1 VPDVAVSGSFPLLPT
16 TFDILHVSIVLYS
29 RANIVP
35 TLRCQDQT
43 FENIQAIVFD
53 KDGTLAEV
61 ESYLKS
67 LGQKRARL
75 VDAKIPGVQEPL
87 MLAFGMEATGISP
100 MGLLAVGSRRENE
113 IAAAAYVAE
122 TGRAWAEALTIAAG
136 AFQEADSYL
145 TPKAIHTPLLPHIG
159 DWLARLQQ
167 SGLKLG
173 ILSADTTDNVKAF
186 INTAGLGARIHA
198 YQGVDGT
205 GMSKPD
211 PRLYEAICQK
221 MDVSPEH
228 TLMVGDSTLDMQMA
242 RAAGS
247 AGCIGVTWGWKT
259 SVAITQSTCIL
270 SDPQQ
275 LEILA

>member
-1 VPDVAVSGSFPLLPT
+1 M
-16 TFDILHVSIVLYS
+16 
-29 RANIVP
+29 P
-35 TLRCQDQT
+35 TLRCQDRT

-87 MLAFGMEATGISP
+87 MLAFGMEALGISP

-122 TGRAWAEALTIAAG
+122 TGRDWAEALMVAAV

-145 TPKAIHTPLLPHIG
+145 TPKASHTPLLPHIG
-159 DWLARLQQ
+159 DWLSELQQ

-186 INTAGLGARIHA
+186 IDTSGLSSRIHA
-198 YQGVDGT
+198 YQGVDEM

-221 MDVSPEH
+221 LDVLPQQ
-228 TLMVGDSTLDMQMA
+228 TLIIGDSTLDMQMA

-247 AGCIGVTWGWKT
+247 AGCIGVTWGWKMP
-259 SVAITQSTCIL
+259 VAIAQATCSI
-270 SDPQQ
+270 DEPQE
-275 LEILA
+275 LKVVL

>member
-1 VPDVAVSGSFPLLPT
+1 MGMLCFLLIPIA
-16 TFDILHVSIVLYS
+16 FYALHRNIVLYP
-29 RANIVP
+29 RANTVP
-35 TLRCQDQT
+35 TFRCQDRT
-43 FENIQAIVFD
+43 FENIQALVFD
-53 KDGTLAEV
+53 KDGTLADV

-87 MLAFGMEATGISP
+87 MLAFGMEASGISP

-122 TGRAWAEALTIAAG
+122 TGRAWAEALMVAAG
-136 AFQEADSYL
+136 AFQEAESYL

-159 DWLARLQQ
+159 DWLAKFQQ

-186 INTAGLGARIHA
+186 INASGISSRIHA
-198 YQGVDGT
+198 YQSVDGT

-221 MDVSPEH
+221 LDVSPQQ
-228 TLMVGDSTLDMQMA
+228 TLMIGDSTLDMQMA
-242 RAAGS
+242 TTARS
-247 AGCIGVTWGWKT
+247 AGCIGVTWGWKM
-259 SVAITQSTCIL
+259 SVAITQATCII
-270 SDPQQ
+270 SDPQE

>member
-1 VPDVAVSGSFPLLPT
+1 VAT
-16 TFDILHVSIVLYS
+16 LH
-29 RANIVP
+29 
-35 TLRCQDQT
+35 CQNQT
-43 FENIQAIVFD
+43 FENIQAIIFD

-75 VDAKIPGVQEPL
+75 VDAKMPGVQEPL
-87 MLAFGMEATGISP
+87 MLAFGMETSGINP

-122 TGRAWAEALTIAAG
+122 TGRDWAEALIVAAG
-136 AFQEADSYL
+136 AFQEAESYL

-159 DWLARLQQ
+159 DWLTALQQ

-186 INTAGLGARIHA
+186 IDTSGISARIHA
-198 YQGVDGT
+198 YQGVDGVEL
-205 GMSKPD
+205 SKPD

-221 MDVSPEH
+221 LDVPPQH
-228 TLMVGDSTLDMQMA
+228 TLMIGDSTLDMQMA
-242 RAAGS
+242 NAAGS

-259 SVAITQSTCIL
+259 GVAIAQATCIMTE
-270 SDPQQ
+270 PQQ
-275 LEILA
+275 LKILA

>member
-1 VPDVAVSGSFPLLPT
+1 MAT
-16 TFDILHVSIVLYS
+16 LH
-29 RANIVP
+29 
-35 TLRCQDQT
+35 CQDQT

-87 MLAFGMEATGISP
+87 MLAFGMETSGINP

-122 TGRAWAEALTIAAG
+122 TGRDWAEALMVAAG
-136 AFQEADSYL
+136 AFQEAESYL
-145 TPKAIHTPLLPHIG
+145 TPKAVHTPLLPQIG
-159 DWLARLQQ
+159 DWLSQLQQ
-167 SGLKLG
+167 AGLKLG

-186 INTAGLGARIHA
+186 INAHQLSARIHA
-198 YQGVDGT
+198 YQGVDS
-205 GMSKPD
+205 MDLSKPD

-221 MDVSPEH
+221 LDVPPQH
-228 TLMVGDSTLDMQMA
+228 TLMIGDSTLDMQMA

-259 SVAITQSTCIL
+259 EVAIAQATCIMTE
-270 SDPQQ
+270 PQQ
-275 LEILA
+275 LKILS

>member
-1 VPDVAVSGSFPLLPT
+1 MALLTLPT
-16 TFDILHVSIVLYS
+16 AFDILHRSIVLYP

-35 TLRCQDQT
+35 TLRCQDRT

-87 MLAFGMEATGISP
+87 MLAFGMETSGISP
-100 MGLLAVGSRRENE
+100 MGLLAVGSRHENE

-122 TGRAWAEALTIAAG
+122 TGRDWAEALMVAAG
-136 AFQEADSYL
+136 AFQEAESYL
-145 TPKAIHTPLLPHIG
+145 TPKAVHTPLLPHIG
-159 DWLARLQQ
+159 EWLSTLQQ

-173 ILSADTTDNVKAF
+173 ILSADTTNNVKAF
-186 INTAGLGARIHA
+186 VETYQLSSRIHA
-198 YQGVDGT
+198 YQGVDGVDL
-205 GMSKPD
+205 SKPD

-221 MDVSPEH
+221 LDMSPQH
-228 TLMVGDSTLDMQMA
+228 TLMIGDSTLDMQMA
-242 RAAGS
+242 HAAGS
-247 AGCIGVTWGWKT
+247 AGCIGVTWGWKMP
-259 SVAITQSTCIL
+259 VAIAQAICIL
-270 SDPQQ
+270 TAPQQ
-275 LEILA
+275 LEILP